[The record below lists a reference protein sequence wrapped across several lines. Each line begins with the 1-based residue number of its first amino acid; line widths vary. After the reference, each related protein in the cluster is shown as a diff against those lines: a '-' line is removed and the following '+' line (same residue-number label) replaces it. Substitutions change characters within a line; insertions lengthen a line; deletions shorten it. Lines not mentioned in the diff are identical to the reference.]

1 MNYPLISEYIEAIKS
16 AEDNFEEL
24 RCLRPVL
31 GDDGLPIMSAGGF
44 SVVFKMK
51 EVRNGKLYAVK
62 CFTKEQEGRSESYKL
77 IADELEFASSNY
89 LTPIRFLE
97 KELFV
102 DTDQTKETE
111 FPVLLMDWVDGIPMD
126 KYIQRNINNQYALEM
141 LAFMFSKLATW
152 LFTQPFAHGD
162 LKPDNI
168 LVKGDGSI
176 VLVDY
181 DGMYVPAMK
190 GQKARELGS
199 PNYRHPQR
207 TIDDFDRHI
216 DDFPLA
222 TICLSLKA
230 IALKPDL
237 FNNST
242 GECGLLLN
250 ESDYRDLKTS
260 KTLQQ
265 LICLLP
271 DNELCSL
278 LGIFLIV
285 LSQKELEV
293 LSSNMFVLSKPT
305 ERIDEP
311 KTNAGIIQVA
321 LTNDIVKIY
330 NEACSM
336 IKEERFQNAYIL
348 FRQLSLYPL
357 GQNGLGVC
365 YAYGYFVEK
374 DMEKAA
380 YWFKN
385 AAHKGLS
392 LAQFNLGNCYYHGNG
407 VTEDRKLAYYWYK
420 RADEQGLSIA
430 KEMLTYVGSGGSDY
444 PEWKKYEDALNV
456 ERWNKIASTF
466 ILKP

>member
-1 MNYPLISEYIEAIKS
+1 MNYPLISEYIEAVKS

-24 RCLRPVL
+24 SYLKPVL
-31 GDDGLPIMSAGGF
+31 GDDGLPVMTSGNFA
-44 SVVFKMK
+44 VVFKMK
-51 EVRNGKLYAVK
+51 NEQSGKFYAVK

-77 IADELEFASSNY
+77 IADELEFVSSIY

-102 DTDQTKETE
+102 DSSQTSETE
-111 FPVLLMDWVDGIPMD
+111 FPVLLMDWIDGIPMD
-126 KYIQRNINNQYALEM
+126 KYIQKNINNQYALES
-141 LAFMFSKLATW
+141 LAFRFSKLATW
-152 LFTQPFAHGD
+152 LLTQSFAHGD

-168 LVKGDGSI
+168 LIKGDGSI

-207 TIDDFDRHI
+207 TINDFDRYI
-216 DDFPLA
+216 DDFPLV
-222 TICLSLKA
+222 IISLSLKA
-230 IALKPDL
+230 IALNPGL
-237 FNNST
+237 FANST

-250 ESDYRDLKTS
+250 ESDYRDLKAS
-260 KTLQQ
+260 KTLQE
-265 LICLLP
+265 LMRLLP

-285 LSQKELEV
+285 LSQKKLEV
-293 LSSNMFVLSKPT
+293 LSSNMFVLSKPNKRK
-305 ERIDEP
+305 EEP
-311 KTNAGIIQVA
+311 PINAGIIKDA
-321 LTNDIVKIY
+321 LTNDIIKIY
-330 NEACSM
+330 NKACTM
-336 IKEERFQNAYIL
+336 IEEKRYKNAYIV
-348 FRQLSLYPL
+348 FRQLSLYPY

-365 YAYGYFVEK
+365 YAYGFFVEK

-385 AAHKGLS
+385 AARQGLS
-392 LAQFNLGNCYYHGNG
+392 VAQFNIGNCYYNG
-407 VTEDRKLAYYWYK
+407 SGVVEDRDIAYYWYK
-420 RADEQGLSIA
+420 KAENQGLSIA
-430 KEMLTYVGSGGSDY
+430 RELFTVEGTGESLF
-444 PEWKKYEDALNV
+444 KKIENALNV
-456 ERWNKIASTF
+456 ERWNRIACTF

>member
-1 MNYPLISEYIEAIKS
+1 MNFPLISEYIEAIKS

-24 RCLRPVL
+24 SYLRPVL
-31 GDDGLPIMSAGGF
+31 GDDGLPVMTSGNFA
-44 SVVFKMK
+44 VVFKMK
-51 EVRNGKLYAVK
+51 DEQSGKFYAVK

-77 IADELEFASSNY
+77 IADELEFVSSNY

-102 DTDQTKETE
+102 DTDQTTETE

-126 KYIQRNINNQYALEM
+126 KYIQKNIDDQYALEL
-141 LAFMFSKLATW
+141 LAYRFCKLTTW
-152 LFTQPFAHGD
+152 LLTQSFAHGD

-168 LVKGDGSI
+168 LLKGDGSI

-207 TIDDFDRHI
+207 TIDEFDRHI

-237 FNNST
+237 FNKST

-250 ESDYRDLKTS
+250 EFDYRDLKAS

-311 KTNAGIIQVA
+311 KTNAGIIKEA
-321 LTNDIVKIY
+321 LANNIVKFY

-407 VTEDRKLAYYWYK
+407 VTKDRKMAYYWYK

-430 KEMLTYVGSGGSDY
+430 KEMFTLEGTG
-444 PEWKKYEDALNV
+444 ERMFKKIEDALNV
-456 ERWNKIASTF
+456 ERWNRISSFF
-466 ILKP
+466 ILTP

>member
-16 AEDNFEEL
+16 AEDNFEEMS
-24 RCLRPVL
+24 CLKPVL
-31 GDDGLPIMSAGGF
+31 GDDGLPVMTSGNFA
-44 SVVFKMK
+44 VVFKMK
-51 EVRNGKLYAVK
+51 NEQSGKFYAVK

-77 IADELEFASSNY
+77 IADELEFVSSIY

-102 DTDQTKETE
+102 DSSQTSETE
-111 FPVLLMDWVDGIPMD
+111 FPVLLMDWIDGIPMD
-126 KYIQRNINNQYALEM
+126 KYIQKNINNQYALES
-141 LAFMFSKLATW
+141 LAFRFSKLATW
-152 LFTQPFAHGD
+152 LLTQPFAHGD

-168 LVKGDGSI
+168 LIKGDGSI

-207 TIDDFDRHI
+207 TINDFDRYI
-216 DDFPLA
+216 DDFPLV
-222 TICLSLKA
+222 IISLSLKA
-230 IALKPDL
+230 IALNPGL
-237 FNNST
+237 FANST

-250 ESDYRDLKTS
+250 ESDYRDLKAS
-260 KTLQQ
+260 KTLQE
-265 LICLLP
+265 LMRLLP

-285 LSQKELEV
+285 LSQKKLEV
-293 LSSNMFVLSKPT
+293 LSSNMFVLSKPNKRK
-305 ERIDEP
+305 EEP
-311 KTNAGIIQVA
+311 PINAGIIKDA
-321 LTNDIVKIY
+321 LTNDIIKIY
-330 NEACSM
+330 NKACTM
-336 IKEERFQNAYIL
+336 IEEKRYKNAYIV
-348 FRQLSLYPL
+348 FRQLSLYPY

-365 YAYGYFVEK
+365 YAYGFFVEK

-385 AAHKGLS
+385 AARQGLS
-392 LAQFNLGNCYYHGNG
+392 VAQFNIGNCYYNG
-407 VTEDRKLAYYWYK
+407 SGVVENRDIAYYWYK
-420 RADEQGLSIA
+420 KAENQGLSIA
-430 KEMLTYVGSGGSDY
+430 REMFTVEGTGESLF
-444 PEWKKYEDALNV
+444 KKIENALNV
-456 ERWNKIASTF
+456 ERWNRIASTF